1 MLSTERIRERIN
13 ESTGVEKMKE
23 NFLKENIYTYRKPIN
38 LSENGLML
46 VYNSDDEIGKNRER
60 LDDISNLIAITVG
73 FVFVFYVVGPQPNF
87 VMISIFLLY
96 VIVKSFRYSRAF
108 LPWME
113 YSDVAHS
120 MLIDSQLHN
129 VYLTLP
135 FDHNS
140 PRIVPIYQIVKQP
153 LKVMN
158 DALKYICVGVDGKSY
173 LFERAGIADLTLFNT
188 IIDPQVFAI
197 TLGDEGNQN
206 LNTREEECP

>member
-1 MLSTERIRERIN
+1 MEDSTRIFIC
-13 ESTGVEKMKE
+13 TTATLA
-23 NFLKENIYTYRKPIN
+23 FLF
-38 LSENGLML
+38 L
-46 VYNSDDEIGKNRER
+46 
-60 LDDISNLIAITVG
+60 TVI
-73 FVFVFYVVGPQPNF
+73 QPNWA
-87 VMISIFLLY
+87 ISIILMY
-96 VIVKSFRYSRAF
+96 VFWNSLRYSRKF
-108 LPWME
+108 LSRIE

-135 FDHNS
+135 FDHNA
-140 PRIVPIYQIVKQP
+140 PRIVPIYDIIKQP
-153 LKVMN
+153 LKDMN

-173 LFERAGIADLTLFNT
+173 LFEIAGIIDLTLFNT

>member
-38 LSENGLML
+38 FSENGMML
-46 VYNSDDEIGKNRER
+46 VYNSDDVIGKNRKTE
-60 LDDISNLIAITVG
+60 DDINCLIYITTCIA
-73 FVFVFYVVGPQPNF
+73 FYCYCVVSPEPRS
-87 VMISIFLLY
+87 VMIILFTY
-96 VIVKSFRYSRAF
+96 VYISSLRYSLAF
-108 LPWME
+108 LRWMD

-135 FDHNS
+135 FDHNA
-140 PRIVPIYQIVKQP
+140 PRIVPIHQIVKQP
-153 LKVMN
+153 LKDMN
-158 DALKYICVGVDGKSY
+158 DALKYICVGVDDKSY
-173 LFERAGIADLTLFNT
+173 LFETAGIADLTLFNT

-206 LNTREEECP
+206 LNSREEERP